1 MRAVGVTE
9 FGGPEALHLLDVP
22 EVHAGEGEVRLAVRA
37 AAVNPTDTYARNGTY
52 AQHPKAPKEMP
63 WIPGMDVAG
72 VVDEVGPATDTPLQ
86 VGDRVMAIVV
96 PSGAHGGYREQIVLP
111 AASVV
116 PVPAGVSDAEAA
128 SLPMNGLTARLALD
142 RMGLAPGQVLAVT
155 GAAGA
160 FGGYVVQLAKVDGL
174 VVVADASE
182 ADRELVRSFGADVV
196 LERGAGWADAVLDRY
211 PGGVDGLADG
221 ALLGAEGARV
231 VRDGG
236 VVTTVRGYRGEDDA
250 LARGVRFE
258 PVFVRDYG
266 QNTAALDLL
275 RQQAERGEVTL
286 RVADEVPVAD
296 AAAAH
301 ARLEAG
307 GVRGR
312 LVLVF

>member
-1 MRAVGVTE
+1 
-9 FGGPEALHLLDVP
+9 
-22 EVHAGEGEVRLAVRA
+22 
-37 AAVNPTDTYARNGTY
+37 
-52 AQHPKAPKEMP
+52 MP

-72 VVDEVGPATDTPLQ
+72 VVDEIGEGTDTPLQ

-96 PSGAHGGYREQIVLP
+96 PGGAHGGYREQIVLP
-111 AASVV
+111 AGSVV

-142 RMGLAPGQVLAVT
+142 RMGLAPGQVLAVS

-174 VVVADASE
+174 VVVADASD

-196 LERGAGWADAVLDRY
+196 LERGQGFVDAVLDRY

-221 ALLGAEGARV
+221 AVLGAAGARA

-236 VVTTVRGYRGEDDA
+236 VVSTVRGYRGEDLA

-258 PVFVRDYG
+258 PVFVRDYAE
-266 QNTAALDLL
+266 NTAALDLL

-286 RVADEVPVAD
+286 RVADTLPAAE

-301 ARLEAG
+301 TRLEAG

-312 LVLVF
+312 LVLLF